1 MKMNYVNAINVAIA
15 TMAAAE
21 QDETIV
27 KATEKLVTM
36 RDTLMKRAEAAKTP
50 KNKEKLDAFNAKRK
64 EANAKARAEHVANVA
79 PILRK
84 HLTKDMTAKELY
96 EAAKSELPADYS
108 WNKVQAMLTRELKPE
123 VIRTE
128 RKKGG
133 DTYRLA

>member
-1 MKMNYVNAINVAIA
+1 MKMNYVDAINVAIA
-15 TMAAAE
+15 TMTAAE

-27 KATEKLVTM
+27 KATEKLVAM
-36 RDTLMKRAEAAKTP
+36 RDTLVKRAEAAKTP

-64 EANAKARAEHVANVA
+64 EANAKVRAELVATIA

-84 HLTKDMTAKELY
+84 YLTKDMTAQELY
-96 EAAKSELPADYS
+96 KAAKDELPADYS
-108 WNKVQAMLTRELKPE
+108 WQKVQAMLTRELKPE
-123 VIRTE
+123 LVRTE